1 MALLD
6 NTDPNKLG
14 DQIEYRTSNGHTVL
28 LDRGDWL
35 AIAPLLEAGVRLQS
49 RMHVRDGLRVLLREY
64 GRHGEPQRTM
74 LLSKVLLHASAHQVV
89 AMLNGPLD
97 HRRRFMVLED
107 AGREQGWSSRVHAA
121 QRAPQR

>member
-1 MALLD
+1 MT
-6 NTDPNKLG
+6 TDEH
-14 DQIEYRTSNGHTVL
+14 IECRTSNGHTVL

-35 AIAPLLEAGVRLQS
+35 TIAPLLDAGVRLQS

-64 GRHGEPQRTM
+64 GRQGEPQRTM
-74 LLSKVLLHASAHQVV
+74 LLSKVLLNASAHQVV

-107 AGREQGWSSRVHAA
+107 AGRQQAWSSRIHKA
-121 QRAPQR
+121 QLG